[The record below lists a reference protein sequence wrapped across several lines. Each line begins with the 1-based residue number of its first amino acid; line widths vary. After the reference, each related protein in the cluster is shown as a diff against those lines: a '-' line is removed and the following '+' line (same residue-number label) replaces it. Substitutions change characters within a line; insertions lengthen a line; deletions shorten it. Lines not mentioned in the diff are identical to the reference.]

1 MGGLRKSLRLSQ
13 KVPVN
18 TAPQNTA
25 PQNTTPQ
32 SDGRTIDAAKEKHGG
47 KRKADTEEGSSR
59 EELRAPKIQRLE
71 PSDLPASLGVPSIAT
86 NNFPEDAP
94 MTGTSVGQAANP
106 SDHQGPAKSTHEQEP
121 YYVDES
127 HFEETFTSVTSLTE
141 EHVAPGWDT
150 KKFLRGRS
158 TYRLKKDF
166 GLYWLE
172 ISKVKRSECEKR
184 FEDILN
190 KETENWKV
198 EAVKAVAIEY
208 KQELSEHRF
217 NMGYFFDRRNWKENK
232 NGVLRMPWA
241 IQVELIWRD
250 EMTGKTHTTWEIPSK
265 VWRLLRGRD
274 KAEKAMLNTAKKRA
288 EISRELEERNLPQK
302 RWETPSPDAWAR
314 TQAGTGMGTTSTAIS
329 GETHSPA
336 VKIEP
341 PSPQTRSKS
350 PFMFADGGNS
360 PQDPA
365 SAQKQPQ
372 YDQARSYP
380 TPSPDP
386 YDNAGQVGTN
396 I

>member
-1 MGGLRKSLRLSQ
+1 MAGPRKSPRIRPE
-13 KVPVN
+13 VPTN
-18 TAPQNTA
+18 TAPQNAA
-25 PQNTTPQ
+25 PQDTTPQ
-32 SDGRTIDAAKEKHGG
+32 SDGKSIDAAKERHGS
-47 KRKADTEEGSSR
+47 KRKADTQEENSGKD
-59 EELRAPKIQRLE
+59 LRAPKIQRLE
-71 PSDLPASLGVPSIAT
+71 SSNSPASLGIPSIVT
-86 NNFPEDAP
+86 NSFPEDAP
-94 MTGTSVGQAANP
+94 MTGTSVSPAANLF
-106 SDHQGPAKSTHEQEP
+106 DHQGPTKSTHEQEP

-141 EHVAPGWDT
+141 AHAAPGWDT
-150 KKFLRGRS
+150 KIFLRGRS
-158 TYRLKKDF
+158 TYRLKKYY

-172 ISKVKRSECEKR
+172 RSKVERLECEKR
-184 FEDILN
+184 FEDRLN

-217 NMGYFFDRRNWKENK
+217 NMGYFFDRGNWKKNK
-232 NGVLRMPWA
+232 NNVSLMPWA
-241 IQVELIWRD
+241 MQVELAWRD
-250 EMTGKTHTTWEIPSK
+250 TVTGKIHTTWEVPSTVRK
-265 VWRLLRGRD
+265 LFGSRD
-274 KAEKAMLNTAKKRA
+274 KAEKAMLNTAEKRA

-314 TQAGTGMGTTSTAIS
+314 TQAGTGMETTSTAIS
-329 GETHSPA
+329 DANRSPA

-341 PSPQTRSKS
+341 PSPQARSKS

-360 PQDPA
+360 SQDPA

-386 YDNAGQVGTN
+386 YDNAGQAGTS

>member
-1 MGGLRKSLRLSQ
+1 MEETRKSPRLHPE
-13 KVPVN
+13 VPTN
-18 TAPQNTA
+18 TAPQNAA
-25 PQNTTPQ
+25 PQDTTPQ
-32 SDGRTIDAAKEKHGG
+32 SGKSIDAAQENHGS
-47 KRKADTEEGSSR
+47 KRKADKEQNSGKD
-59 EELRAPKIQRLE
+59 LRAPKIQRLE
-71 PSDLPASLGVPSIAT
+71 SSNSPASLGIPSIVT
-86 NNFPEDAP
+86 HNFPEDAP
-94 MTGTSVGQAANP
+94 MTGTSVSPATNL

-150 KKFLRGRS
+150 KIFLRGRS

-172 ISKVKRSECEKR
+172 RSKVKRSECERR
-184 FEDILN
+184 FEDRLN

-241 IQVELIWRD
+241 MQVELVWRD
-250 EMTGKTHTTWEIPSK
+250 EVTGKTHTTWEVPSK

-314 TQAGTGMGTTSTAIS
+314 TQSGTGMETTSTAIS
-329 GETHSPA
+329 DANRSPA

-341 PSPQTRSKS
+341 PSPQARSKS
-350 PFMFADGGNS
+350 PFMFADGENT

-386 YDNAGQVGTN
+386 YDNAGQAGTS